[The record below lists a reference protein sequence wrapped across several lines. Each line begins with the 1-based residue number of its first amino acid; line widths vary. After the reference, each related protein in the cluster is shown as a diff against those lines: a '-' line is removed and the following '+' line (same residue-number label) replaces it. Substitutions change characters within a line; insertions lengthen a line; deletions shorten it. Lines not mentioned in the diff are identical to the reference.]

1 MIDPPRIA
9 LWLFERSLSCHERE
23 AVIGDV
29 IEEFNHRAA
38 VNVSSA
44 RRWIWAE
51 ACRSAPYNLGRR
63 LRDRRGAT
71 DASPQNGARM
81 LNGFVTD
88 LRFAARLLKRQPLV
102 SIVALVS
109 LAAGLGLNIL
119 LLTLADAAL
128 VRPLPLQDP
137 GRLVLLLLQR
147 ESRFMHNFSYPDY
160 EELRRRAT
168 LVDSLVAYSQ
178 VGSSMAGSDGA
189 TSVEGE
195 VVSGNFFMALGVQ
208 LRTGRGLSDADDMA
222 GAPPAVVVSEALWRD
237 RFGARRPFG
246 PDRRAQW
253 PAVHRG
259 RRDRGEVLGHAGRT
273 ER

>member
-1 MIDPPRIA
+1 
-9 LWLFERSLSCHERE
+9 
-23 AVIGDV
+23 
-29 IEEFNHRAA
+29 
-38 VNVSSA
+38 
-44 RRWIWAE
+44 
-51 ACRSAPYNLGRR
+51 
-63 LRDRRGAT
+63 
-71 DASPQNGARM
+71 M

-102 SIVALVS
+102 SFVALVS

-195 VVSGNFFMALGVQ
+195 VVSGNFFMALGVP

-237 RFGARRPFG
+237 RFGAAALSGQTVELNGQPFTVVG
-246 PDRRAQW
+246 
-253 PAVHRG
+253 VS
-259 RRDRGEVLGHAGRT
+259 RGEVLGHAGRT
-273 ER
+273 ERGFLGYHWRIRLVSRVRSSGASHPPWLTVVGRLRADATAESARQELRCDPAPHS